1 MELTFNTIQLENCF
15 FPSLCTC
22 DHVEV
27 RDGQS
32 ASSPELETFCGDNK
46 PSPLRSSGRYLWVEF
61 HSDSR
66 TVGNG
71 FSASYRAVT
80 KYAKIKC
87 HCCRREAQLFISL
100 SASVSLSRVYRA
112 SLPTLYGLPRVMAN
126 LPLYFLVVNASM
138 DWQPIQ
144 RKLQNS
150 SLVSRTKPWISSG
163 LINYPVQRSR
173 GVAGRGILGC
183 P

>member
-1 MELTFNTIQLENCF
+1 METTNL
-15 FPSLCTC
+15 PHC
-22 DHVEV
+22 DP
-27 RDGQS
+27 RGDI
-32 ASSPELETFCGDNK
+32 CGW
-46 PSPLRSSGRYLWVEF
+46 SC
-61 HSDSR
+61 DSR

-80 KYAKIKC
+80 KYAKIKY

-112 SLPTLYGLPRVMAN
+112 GLPTLYGLPRVMAN
-126 LPLYFLVVNASM
+126 LPLYFLVVKASM

-150 SLVSRTKPWISSG
+150 SLVSTTNPWLSSD
-163 LINYPVQRSR
+163 LMNYPVQRRR
-173 GVAGRGILGC
+173 GVTGRGILGC